1 MDRRLLVLALGM
13 FALGTDS
20 FVVAGILP
28 QISHVFHASIG
39 AAGQMTTAYAL
50 TYALLA
56 PTIAALAAGIPRKRL
71 LLIGLGLFVVSN
83 LATTIAPSLGL
94 ALLARVL
101 AGVGAATFSPT
112 ATGAGAMLVPPER
125 RGFALSVIVAGLTT
139 ATALGSPIGAVI
151 GGLSDWRW
159 TFVFVAALGGVA
171 FIGVWALLP
180 EMELAPAITLGKRIA
195 PIADA
200 RVALTLA
207 TTLLAMSG
215 IFTVYTYF
223 SVVFDHAVGGQAIV
237 LGVLLVMWGAT
248 GTVSNLLAG
257 RLIDSFGSHKVIV
270 LMLGLLVVDMVS
282 FPWTSLHVW
291 SAALAIAVG
300 RLRMGHTRSA
310 AAPAC
315 YAGAR
320 HCAGPDR
327 TEYGGHLFWRNG
339 GRHYRRGGDP
349 RHRRTS
355 TRVCRRSA
363 GSPCATG
370 VRIGDAAHHG
380 RIRTAAGRGRITGLT
395 IPLAWKGTPGM
406 AFCLASLCRHCPWHH
421 G

>member
-28 QISHVFHASIG
+28 QISHAFHASIG

-56 PTIAALAAGIPRKRL
+56 PTIAALAAGVPRKRL
-71 LLIGLGLFVVSN
+71 MLIGLGLFVVSN
-83 LATTIAPSLGL
+83 LATTLAPSLGL
-94 ALLARVL
+94 ALLSRVL

-151 GGLSDWRW
+151 GGLGDWRW
-159 TFVFVAALGGVA
+159 TLMFVAALGAVA

-180 EMELAPAITLGKRIA
+180 EMPLAPAITLGKRIA

-223 SVVFDHAVGGQAIV
+223 SVVFDRAVGGQAIV
-237 LGVLLVMWGAT
+237 LGVLLVMWGAA

-270 LMLGLLVVDMVS
+270 LMLGLLVIDMTA

-291 SAALAIAVG
+291 SAALAIAVWG
-300 RLRMGHTRSA
+300 ACGWGILVPQQHRLVTL
-310 AAPAC
+310 APAIAPVLIGLNT
-315 YAGAR
+315 AG
-320 HCAGPDR
+320 
-327 TEYGGHLFWRNG
+327 TYF
-339 GRHYRRGGDP
+339 
-349 RHRRTS
+349 
-355 TRVCRRSA
+355 
-363 GSPCATG
+363 G
-370 VRIGDAAHHG
+370 V
-380 RIRTAAGRGRITGLT
+380 TAAGVIGAAAIPVVGGHRLGFVAAVLVAVALLVSELATRRI
-395 IPLAWKGTPGM
+395 M
-406 AFCLASLCRHCPWHH
+406 AASEHAKICTAPAHGPSHLCKVVARSDVHN
-421 G
+421 

>member
-28 QISHVFHASIG
+28 QISHAFRASIG
-39 AAGQMTTAYAL
+39 ATGQMTTAYAL

-56 PTIAALAAGIPRKRL
+56 PTIAALAASIPRKRL
-71 LLIGLGLFVVSN
+71 LLIGLGLFVASN

-94 ALLARVL
+94 ALLSRVL

-159 TFVFVAALGGVA
+159 TLVFVAALGAVA

-180 EMELAPAITLGKRIA
+180 EMLLAPAITLGKRIA

-200 RVALTLA
+200 RVALILA

-223 SVVFDHAVGGQAIV
+223 SVVFDRAVGGQPIV
-237 LGVLLVMWGAT
+237 LGVLLVMWGAA

-270 LMLGLLVVDMVS
+270 LMLGLLVVDMAA

-291 SAALAIAVG
+291 SAALAIAVWG
-300 RLRMGHTRSA
+300 ACGWGILVPQQHRLVTL
-310 AAPAC
+310 APAIAPVLIGLNT
-315 YAGAR
+315 AG
-320 HCAGPDR
+320 
-327 TEYGGHLFWRNG
+327 TYF
-339 GRHYRRGGDP
+339 
-349 RHRRTS
+349 
-355 TRVCRRSA
+355 
-363 GSPCATG
+363 G
-370 VRIGDAAHHG
+370 V
-380 RIRTAAGRGRITGLT
+380 TAAGIIGAAAIPVIGGHRLGFVAAMLVAVALVVSELATRRIMAASGRQPAEIVS
-395 IPLAWKGTPGM
+395 PV
-406 AFCLASLCRHCPWHH
+406 
-421 G
+421 